1 MGRDADHFPLWT
13 PRCRQAHRRRAPDQ
27 RDWLQSAA
35 QSCSGRSGDI
45 AVSIRDS
52 CVRRVARNPVAHLRR
67 CCAEGEDRRR
77 HHDFAPE
84 ATVTDNF
91 IPSLQKRV
99 IAGMGSL
106 HFIELKCSNEELEKR
121 IQSEPRE
128 RFGKLRDVYKF
139 RKLDEAGTF
148 QKPKMP
154 TPELVVDTTTQSPL
168 ESARVIARHLR
179 QPEPR

>member
-1 MGRDADHFPLWT
+1 M
-13 PRCRQAHRRRAPDQ
+13 
-27 RDWLQSAA
+27 
-35 QSCSGRSGDI
+35 
-45 AVSIRDS
+45 
-52 CVRRVARNPVAHLRR
+52 
-67 CCAEGEDRRR
+67 
-77 HHDFAPE
+77 
-84 ATVTDNF
+84 TDNF